1 MPGSVGLY
9 YWGGIAGTTFF
20 VDPAQDLFA
29 MLMIQAPNQR
39 DHYRELFRNLVY
51 ATLTETHR

>member
-1 MPGSVGLY
+1 
-9 YWGGIAGTTFF
+9 
-20 VDPAQDLFA
+20 